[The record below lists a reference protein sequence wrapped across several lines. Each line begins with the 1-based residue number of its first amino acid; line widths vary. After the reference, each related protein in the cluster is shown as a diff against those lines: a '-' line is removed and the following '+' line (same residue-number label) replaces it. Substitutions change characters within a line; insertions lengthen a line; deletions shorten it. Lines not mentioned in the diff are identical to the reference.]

1 MEAFIV
7 DDDELTVFLHE
18 VFVKESNF
26 HHNPHTFYH
35 GKSTLD
41 YLLSHFNPKEKY
53 CIFLDLNMP
62 IMDGWEFLDAIKNKE
77 ISDNIMV
84 VVLTS
89 SINEVDRRKAKKY
102 HQVIDYMEKPLNGRK
117 LESLKKNNHLTPFF

>member
-26 HHNPHTFYH
+26 HQNPHTFYH
-35 GKSTLD
+35 GRSTLD
-41 YLLSHFNPKEKY
+41 YLLSHFNPKKKY

-62 IMDGWEFLDAIKNKE
+62 IMDGWDFLDAVRKE
-77 ISDNIMV
+77 EVADNIMV

-89 SINEVDRRKAKKY
+89 SINEVDRKKAEKY
-102 HQVIDYMEKPLNGRK
+102 SQVIDYMEKPLTEGK
-117 LESLKKNNHLTPFF
+117 LESLKKNSHLVRFF